1 MNKKKQ
7 NLFIFENSNHFNY
20 EKNESNLNI
29 SFNRI
34 AFIFFLFLT
43 LAFIFSFKAIYL
55 GSLENNIYDKKIIKS
70 DDRSTIIDREG
81 VIIAKSVITKNV
93 GINPKLVID
102 KKRLLINLQLIFP
115 NKNYEKIKKKINGE
129 KFFYFQKKFPKKNM
143 MSLSFLEI
151 NQSLLSKKY
160 QEFILTKIY
169 SVI

>member
-20 EKNESNLNI
+20 EKNKSNLNI

-34 AFIFFLFLT
+34 AFIFFVFLT
-43 LAFIFSFKAIYL
+43 MAFIFSFKAIYL
-55 GSLENNIYDKKIIKS
+55 GSLENNIHNKKIINS
-70 DDRSTIIDREG
+70 DNRSTIIDRQG
-81 VIIAKSVITKNV
+81 VIIAKSVITNNV

-129 KFFYFQKKFPKKNM
+129 KFFYFQKKNFPR
-143 MSLSFLEI
+143 
-151 NQSLLSKKY
+151 
-160 QEFILTKIY
+160 KI
-169 SVI
+169 

>member
-20 EKNESNLNI
+20 EKNKSNLNI

-34 AFIFFLFLT
+34 AFIFFVFST

-115 NKNYEKIKKKINGE
+115 NKNY
-129 KFFYFQKKFPKKNM
+129 
-143 MSLSFLEI
+143 
-151 NQSLLSKKY
+151 
-160 QEFILTKIY
+160 
-169 SVI
+169 